1 MLCYVMLCY
10 VMLCYVMLCYV
21 MLCYVMLCYVML
33 CYVMLC
39 YVMLYSVLYTTN
51 YFQPRKSALDCLN
64 SRLGKKFVIPEK
76 LCFVKRQ
83 LISES
88 VRLEEV
94 NDKNSI
100 CTISRLIV
108 HNKLM

>member
-33 CYVMLC
+33 CYTAC
-39 YVMLYSVLYTTN
+39 YTQQII
-51 YFQPRKSALDCLN
+51 FQPRKSALDCLN

-83 LISES
+83 LITES

-94 NDKNSI
+94 IDKNSI

-108 HNKLM
+108 HNKLMPFF